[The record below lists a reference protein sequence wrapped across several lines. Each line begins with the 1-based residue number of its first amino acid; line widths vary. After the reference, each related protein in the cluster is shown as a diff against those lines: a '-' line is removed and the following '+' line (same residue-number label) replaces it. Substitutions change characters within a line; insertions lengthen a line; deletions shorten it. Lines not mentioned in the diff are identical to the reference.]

1 VADTTAR
8 QQTPEPGGFV
18 VKLQCLGALASAA
31 IRAEFQYRANVV
43 SSTIGGF
50 IYQLTGFVTIWIIV
64 ARFSALGGWSLADI
78 TFLYGMRLASHGV
91 FYACFSQMFEIDR
104 VLVTGEYDRF
114 MLRPMPTLAQ
124 LFTRKLRINC
134 LGDLAGGALLL
145 VVATVHVQASW
156 TVWKVVLLVFAVL
169 GGAMIEGSVQII
181 LGSFS
186 FRILNMLAIRMT
198 GNEIFNLYGNY
209 PTKIFPTVVEYL
221 LTFALP
227 VAFVAYFPASA
238 ILDRTQGLTVA
249 PWVAWGAPAL
259 GVALFALAVNVWR
272 WQGRNYQSSGT

>member
-1 VADTTAR
+1 MTR
-8 QQTPEPGGFV
+8 QETPQPGGFV

-43 SSTIGGF
+43 TSAIGGF

-64 ARFSALGGWSLADI
+64 ARFSELGGWTLADI

-91 FYACFSQMFEIDR
+91 FYACFSQLFELDR

-114 MLRPMPTLAQ
+114 LLRPMPTLAQ

-145 VVATVHVQASW
+145 VVATMHVDATW
-156 TVWKVVLLVFAVL
+156 TGGKIVLLVLAVL

-181 LGSFS
+181 LGSLS
-186 FRILNMLAIRMT
+186 FRFLNTLAVRMT
-198 GNEIFNLYGNY
+198 GNEIFNMYGNY
-209 PTKIFPTVVEYL
+209 PTKIFPTLVEYL

-227 VAFVAYFPASA
+227 VAFV
-238 ILDRTQGLTVA
+238 
-249 PWVAWGAPAL
+249 
-259 GVALFALAVNVWR
+259 
-272 WQGRNYQSSGT
+272 

>member
-1 VADTTAR
+1 VAEVLIR
-8 QQTPEPGGFV
+8 QETPRPGGFV
-18 VKLQCLGALASAA
+18 IKLQCLGALASAA

-64 ARFSALGGWSLADI
+64 AKFSELGGWTLADI

-114 MLRPMPTLAQ
+114 LLRPMPALAQ

-145 VVATVHVQASW
+145 VVATMHVDAAW
-156 TVWKVVLLVFAVL
+156 TAGKVVLLVLAVL
-169 GGAMIEGSVQII
+169 GGAMIEGAVQII
-181 LGSFS
+181 LGALS
-186 FRILNMLAIRMT
+186 FRFLNTLAIRMT
-198 GNEIFNLYGNY
+198 GNEIFNMYGNY
-209 PTKIFPTVVEYL
+209 PTKIFPTLVEYL

-227 VAFVAYFPASA
+227 VAFVAYLPASA
-238 ILDRTQGLTVA
+238 ILGKTEDLIVA

-259 GVALFALAVNVWR
+259 GIVLFAVAVNVWR